1 MTKPDDII
9 ATAPAD
15 VPEVLDL
22 ETLDALSA
30 GAYGGT
36 NTCDPY
42 SGENS
47 CENPGAGRVEFQT
60 IPIEKPE
67 LKVSPGVSFQLK

>member
-1 MTKPDDII
+1 MADQNDII
-9 ATAPAD
+9 ASAPAD
-15 VPEVLDL
+15 VPEVLDI

-47 CENPGAGRVEFQT
+47 CENPGAGRAEFQT
-60 IPIEKPE
+60 LPIEKPE
-67 LKVSPGVSFQLK
+67 LKVSPGMSFQFK